1 MQNIFKVSAA
11 ETGWNHE
18 LNLMRCNVHWLG
30 KKKNTTFWSRASP
43 TRLLEPAACSAFKKP
58 NIGLPLQALGS
69 AEGSHSDR
77 HQIGITAD

>member
-30 KKKNTTFWSRASP
+30 KKKKKTQRFGAV
-43 TRLLEPAACSAFKKP
+43 LLPPGF
-58 NIGLPLQALGS
+58 
-69 AEGSHSDR
+69 
-77 HQIGITAD
+77 

>member
-1 MQNIFKVSAA
+1 MQNILKVSAA

-30 KKKNTTFWSRASP
+30 KKKTFWSRASR
-43 TRLLEPAACSAFKKP
+43 TRLLEPAAFKKP
-58 NIGLPLQALGS
+58 NIGFPLQNLGS

-77 HQIGITAD
+77 HQIGINADLRF